1 MGGEAHQAS
10 RTSMSK
16 PARGIKRVCQSCGTR
31 FYDLGRTPIVCP
43 SCQAVYQVTQPTSR
57 RGERAP
63 MPEVREKVE
72 PEVETVALEPET
84 ISLEEVEEAGEHAVI
99 EDEEI
104 VDLGEETEIPAA
116 DEHDTFLEEPEGD
129 EEADVSGIVSGPE
142 QE

>member
-1 MGGEAHQAS
+1 
-10 RTSMSK
+10 MSK

-63 MPEVREKVE
+63 APEVREKVE
-72 PEVETVALEPET
+72 PEVEPVALEPET
-84 ISLEEVEEAGEHAVI
+84 ISLEEVEEAGEDAAI

-104 VDLGEETEIPAA
+104 VDLGEEAEIPAA
-116 DEHDTFLEEPEGD
+116 GEDDTFLEEPEGD

-142 QE
+142 QDEG

>member
-1 MGGEAHQAS
+1 
-10 RTSMSK
+10 MSK

-63 MPEVREKVE
+63 VPEVREKVE
-72 PEVETVALEPET
+72 PKVEPVALEPET
-84 ISLEEVEEAGEHAVI
+84 ISLEEVEEAGEDAVI

-104 VDLGEETEIPAA
+104 VDLGEEAEIPAA
-116 DEHDTFLEEPEGD
+116 GEDDTFLEEPEGD

-142 QE
+142 QEEG

>member
-1 MGGEAHQAS
+1 
-10 RTSMSK
+10 MSK

-63 MPEVREKVE
+63 VPEVREKVE
-72 PEVETVALEPET
+72 PEVEPVALEPET
-84 ISLEEVEEAGEHAVI
+84 ISLEEVEEAGEDAVI

-104 VDLGEETEIPAA
+104 VDLVEEAEIPAA
-116 DEHDTFLEEPEGD
+116 GEDDTFLEEPEGD

-142 QE
+142 QEEG

>member
-1 MGGEAHQAS
+1 
-10 RTSMSK
+10 MSK

-63 MPEVREKVE
+63 MPEVRQKPQ
-72 PEVETVALEPET
+72 PEVKTVALEPET
-84 ISLEEVEEAGEHAVI
+84 ISLEEVEEAGEDAVI

-104 VDLGEETEIPAA
+104 VDLGEDEAGIPAA
-116 DEHDTFLEEPEGD
+116 GEDDTFLEEPEGD
-129 EEADVSGIVSGPE
+129 EEADVSDIVSGPE
-142 QE
+142 QEEG

>member
-1 MGGEAHQAS
+1 
-10 RTSMSK
+10 MSK

-63 MPEVREKVE
+63 VPEVREKVE
-72 PEVETVALEPET
+72 PKVEPVALEPET
-84 ISLEEVEEAGEHAVI
+84 ISLEEVEEAGEDAVI

-104 VDLGEETEIPAA
+104 VDLGEEAEIPAA
-116 DEHDTFLEEPEGD
+116 GEDDTFLEEPEGD
-129 EEADVSGIVSGPE
+129 EEADVSVIVSGPE
-142 QE
+142 QEEG

>member
-1 MGGEAHQAS
+1 
-10 RTSMSK
+10 MSK
-16 PARGIKRVCQSCGTR
+16 PARGIKRVCQSCGAR

-43 SCQAVYQVTQPTSR
+43 SCQAVYQVTQPSR

-63 MPEVREKVE
+63 VPEVREKVE

-84 ISLEEVEEAGEHAVI
+84 ISLEEVEEPGEEAAI

-104 VDLGEETEIPAA
+104 VDLGEDEAEIPAA
-116 DEHDTFLEEPEGD
+116 GEDDTFLEEPEGD

-142 QE
+142 QEEG

>member
-1 MGGEAHQAS
+1 
-10 RTSMSK
+10 MSK

-57 RGERAP
+57 RGASAP
-63 MPEVREKVE
+63 APEVREKVE
-72 PEVETVALEPET
+72 PEVEPVALEPET
-84 ISLEEVEEAGEHAVI
+84 ISLEEVEEAGEDAVI

-104 VDLGEETEIPAA
+104 VDLGEEAEIPAA
-116 DEHDTFLEEPEGD
+116 GEDDTFLEEPEGD

-142 QE
+142 QEEG

>member
-1 MGGEAHQAS
+1 
-10 RTSMSK
+10 MSK

-43 SCQAVYQVTQPTSR
+43 SCQAAYQVTQPTSR

-63 MPEVREKVE
+63 TPEVREKAE

-84 ISLEEVEEAGEHAVI
+84 ISLEEVEEAGEDVVV

-104 VDLGEETEIPAA
+104 VDLGEDEAEIPAA
-116 DEHDTFLEEPEGD
+116 GEDDTFLEEPEGD

-142 QE
+142 QEEG

>member
-1 MGGEAHQAS
+1 
-10 RTSMSK
+10 MSK

-63 MPEVREKVE
+63 APEVREKVE

-84 ISLEEVEEAGEHAVI
+84 ISLEEVEEAGEDAVI

-104 VDLGEETEIPAA
+104 VDLGEEAEIPAA
-116 DEHDTFLEEPEGD
+116 GEDDTFLEEPEGD

-142 QE
+142 KEEG

>member
-43 SCQAVYQVTQPTSR
+43 SCQAAYQVTQPTSR

-63 MPEVREKVE
+63 TPEVREKAE

-84 ISLEEVEEAGEHAVI
+84 ISLEEVEEAGEV

-104 VDLGEETEIPAA
+104 VDLGEDEAEIPAA
-116 DEHDTFLEEPEGD
+116 GEDDTFLEEPEGD

-142 QE
+142 QEEG

>member
-1 MGGEAHQAS
+1 
-10 RTSMSK
+10 MSK

-63 MPEVREKVE
+63 APEVREKVE
-72 PEVETVALEPET
+72 PEVEPVALEPET
-84 ISLEEVEEAGEHAVI
+84 ISLEEVEEAGEDAVI

-104 VDLGEETEIPAA
+104 VDLGEEAEIPAA
-116 DEHDTFLEEPEGD
+116 GDDDTFLEEPEGD

-142 QE
+142 QEEG

>member
-1 MGGEAHQAS
+1 
-10 RTSMSK
+10 MSK
-16 PARGIKRVCQSCGTR
+16 PARGIKRVCQSCGAR

-63 MPEVREKVE
+63 VPEVREKVE
-72 PEVETVALEPET
+72 PEVEAVALEPET
-84 ISLEEVEEAGEHAVI
+84 ISLEEVEEPGEEAAI

-104 VDLGEETEIPAA
+104 VDLGEEAEIPAA
-116 DEHDTFLEEPEGD
+116 GEDDTFLEEPEGD

-142 QE
+142 QEEG

>member
-1 MGGEAHQAS
+1 
-10 RTSMSK
+10 MSK
-16 PARGIKRVCQSCGTR
+16 PARGSKRVCQSCGAR

-63 MPEVREKVE
+63 APEVREKVE
-72 PEVETVALEPET
+72 PEVEPVALEPET
-84 ISLEEVEEAGEHAVI
+84 ISLEEVEEAGEDAVI

-104 VDLGEETEIPAA
+104 VDLGEEAEIPAA
-116 DEHDTFLEEPEGD
+116 GEDDTFLEEPEGD

-142 QE
+142 QEEG

>member
-1 MGGEAHQAS
+1 
-10 RTSMSK
+10 MSK
-16 PARGIKRVCQSCGTR
+16 PARGIKRVCQSCGAR

-63 MPEVREKVE
+63 VPEVREKVE
-72 PEVETVALEPET
+72 PEVEAVALEPET
-84 ISLEEVEEAGEHAVI
+84 ISLEEVEEPGEEAAI

-104 VDLGEETEIPAA
+104 VDLGEEAEIPAA
-116 DEHDTFLEEPEGD
+116 GEDDTFLEEPEGD

-142 QE
+142 QEDG

>member
-1 MGGEAHQAS
+1 
-10 RTSMSK
+10 MSK

-63 MPEVREKVE
+63 APEVREKVE
-72 PEVETVALEPET
+72 PEVEPVALEPET
-84 ISLEEVEEAGEHAVI
+84 ISLEEVEEAGEDAAI

-104 VDLGEETEIPAA
+104 VDLGEEAEIPAA
-116 DEHDTFLEEPEGD
+116 GEDDTFLEEPEGD

-142 QE
+142 QEEG

>member
-1 MGGEAHQAS
+1 
-10 RTSMSK
+10 MSK

-63 MPEVREKVE
+63 MPEVREKPQ
-72 PEVETVALEPET
+72 PEVKTVALEPET
-84 ISLEEVEEAGEHAVI
+84 ISLEEVEEAGEDAVI

-104 VDLGEETEIPAA
+104 VDLGEEEAGIPAA
-116 DEHDTFLEEPEGD
+116 GEDDTFLEEPEGD
-129 EEADVSGIVSGPE
+129 EEADVSDIVSGPE
-142 QE
+142 QEEG